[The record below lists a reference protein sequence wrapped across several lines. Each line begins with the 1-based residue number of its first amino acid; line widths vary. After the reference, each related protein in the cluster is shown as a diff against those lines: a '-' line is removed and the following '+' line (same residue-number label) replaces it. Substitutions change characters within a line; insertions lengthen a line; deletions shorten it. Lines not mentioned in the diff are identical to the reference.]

1 MVGLFK
7 YLTGGYGGKMMPK
20 NAVEHVCHVHIV
32 VNTINRDGDD
42 MYFLVKKKGLYIS
55 DIRGT
60 PSSNGKKL
68 TSEMLKSYLKSVQLI
83 STFVHHDLL
92 VEKHFR
98 ISNAK
103 ICNSAKVVRKL
114 QQNHTLPDYNTSDN
128 KHCEEAMTA
137 FKDEDI
143 KHFYKCGRTRK
154 AIKVLGEASGG
165 DAIISDSKFTLAMVY
180 QKLSQSVLSLLTF

>member
-1 MVGLFK
+1 MVGFFK

-20 NAVEHVCHVHIV
+20 NAVEHVYHVHILI
-32 VNTINRDGDD
+32 NTINSDGDD

-60 PSSNGKKL
+60 PSFNGKKL
-68 TSEMLKSYLKSVQLI
+68 TSGMLKSYLKSVQLI
-83 STFVHHDLL
+83 STFVHHGLL

-103 ICNSAKVVRKL
+103 ICNSAKVARKL
-114 QQNHTLPDYNTSDN
+114 QQNHTLPDYHTNDN
-128 KHCEEAMTA
+128 QKGKEAMTA

-143 KHFYKCGRTRK
+143 KHFYKCERTRK

-165 DAIISDSKFTLAMVY
+165 DAIISDSKFTLARDY

>member
-20 NAVEHVCHVHIV
+20 NAVEHICHVHIV
-32 VNTINRDGDD
+32 VNTINSDGDD

-60 PSSNGKKL
+60 PSQRKEVEKWNVEVL
-68 TSEMLKSYLKSVQLI
+68 SEKQQLI
-83 STFVHHDLL
+83 STFVHHGLL

-103 ICNSAKVVRKL
+103 ICNSAKVARKL
-114 QQNHTLPDYNTSDN
+114 QQNHTLPDYDTNDH
-128 KHCEEAMTA
+128 KHGEEAMTA

-143 KHFYKCGRTRK
+143 NHFYKCGQTRK
-154 AIKVLGEASGG
+154 AIKVLGEASVG
-165 DAIISDSKFTLAMVY
+165 DAIISDSKFTLARDY

>member
-7 YLTGGYGGKMMPK
+7 YLTGGYCGKMMPK

-60 PSSNGKKL
+60 PSVNGKKL
-68 TSEMLKSYLKSVQLI
+68 TSGMLKSYLKSVQLI
-83 STFVHHDLL
+83 STFVHHGLL

-103 ICNSAKVVRKL
+103 ICSSPKVARKL
-114 QQNHTLPDYNTSDN
+114 QQNHTLPDFDTKDH
-128 KHCEEAMTA
+128 KRGEEAMTA

-143 KHFYKCGRTRK
+143 NHFYKCERTRK
-154 AIKVLGEASGG
+154 ARKVLGEASGG
-165 DAIISDSKFTLAMVY
+165 DAIISDSKFTLARDY